1 MQLPG
6 IASNGE
12 TPQNQ
17 MSIPEN
23 PNQIFQANQKQQNEM
38 IYPYEYGSY
47 EFWEGSLDDF
57 KKFEKMLKVA
67 VTLVRSSPEY
77 RRYIKYLREEFDMA
91 ECSLLRGVSTDNSS
105 IEVHHY
111 PFTLFD
117 ITEVVALYFKVNEID
132 FTVFDLAER
141 VCRLHYQNKVGLVAL
156 SSTVHE
162 LAHSGSIFIPLK
174 NVFGNVREFC
184 YEYNSGMNSDHI
196 DKIKSLVDLEGSEIA
211 SMNNQAVLA
220 RKRLAWVLGPG
231 SCASDLL
238 LEDHSNI
245 VTETSLAPE
254 QNSETNT
261 NIDSFLTEI
270 ESELA
275 ERF

>member
-6 IASNGE
+6 IASSNE
-12 TPQNQ
+12 APQNQ

-38 IYPYEYGSY
+38 VYPYEYGSY

-57 KKFEKMLKVA
+57 KKFEKILKVA

-77 RRYIKYLREEFDMA
+77 RKYIKYLRDEFDMA
-91 ECSLLRGVSTDNSS
+91 ECSLLRGVSTENAS

-117 ITEVVALYFKVNEID
+117 ITEVVAMYFKTNEID

-162 LAHSGSIFIPLK
+162 LAHSGAIFIPLK

-196 DKIKSLVDLEGSEIA
+196 EKIKSLVDLEGSEIA
-211 SMNNQAVLA
+211 TMNNQAVLA

-245 VTETSLAPE
+245 VPENALVTEETSVP
-254 QNSETNT
+254 NN
-261 NIDSFLTEI
+261 NIESFLNELDQEI
-270 ESELA
+270 A
-275 ERF
+275 QGF

>member
-245 VTETSLAPE
+245 VTEISLAPE